1 MATAEPAAQFNIHEA
16 KTQLSRLVERAAAG
30 EEIIIS
36 KAGRPVA
43 RLGPI
48 PRTVTPR
55 KPGQWRAR
63 VVIHEDFEELPRE
76 IAAAFHGERP

>member
-1 MATAEPAAQFNIHEA
+1 
-16 KTQLSRLVERAAAG
+16 
-30 EEIIIS
+30 
-36 KAGRPVA
+36 VA

>member
-1 MATAEPAAQFNIHEA
+1 MAAAEGAAQFNIHEA

-48 PRTVTPR
+48 PRAATPR
-55 KPGQWRAR
+55 KPGRWRGQ
-63 VVIHEDFEELPRE
+63 VLVHDDFDELPPE
-76 IAAAFHGERP
+76 VGAAFGGEQP